1 MTKELITAIDAAKVA
16 GKNARKS
23 FGKLSASHISLK
35 DRNDFVTIVDKKC
48 EELAA
53 MAIRKRFPQDSIV
66 GEEGTLETGSSG
78 RRWVIDPLDGTLN
91 FIHSFP
97 IFAVSVALV
106 DDSDEIIAGA
116 IYQPIMKELFT
127 AQRGRGAYF
136 NNHRIHVTKNFRSE
150 RLLMATG
157 FPYKVY
163 DHLDD
168 YLTLLKDVLVD
179 TAGIRRAGAASLDL
193 AYTACGRFDGFW
205 EYHLKSWD
213 IAAGALLVREAGGIV
228 TDFKGDGQFLKS
240 GNIVATNGK
249 IHSWLLEKVQRSFG
263 PNFE

>member
-23 FGKLSASHISLK
+23 FGKLSTSHISLK
-35 DRNDFVTIVDKKC
+35 DRNDYVTIVDQKC

-53 MAIRKRFPQDSIV
+53 MAIRKRFPQDTII

-78 RRWVIDPLDGTLN
+78 RRWIIDPLDGTLN

-97 IFAVSVALV
+97 TFAVSVALV
-106 DDSDEIIAGA
+106 DDSDEIVSGA

-127 AQRGRGAYF
+127 AQRGKGAYF
-136 NNHRIHVTKNFRSE
+136 NNYRIHVTKNFRSD
-150 RLLMATG
+150 RLLLATG

-163 DHLDD
+163 DHLDE
-168 YLTLLKDVLVD
+168 YLATFKDVLKD

-205 EYHLKSWD
+205 EYDLKSWD

-228 TDFKGDGQFLKS
+228 TDFKGNDHFLKT
-240 GNIVATNGK
+240 GNIIATNGK
-249 IHSWLLEKVQRSFG
+249 IHSWLLEKVQRHFG
-263 PNFE
+263 LNFE